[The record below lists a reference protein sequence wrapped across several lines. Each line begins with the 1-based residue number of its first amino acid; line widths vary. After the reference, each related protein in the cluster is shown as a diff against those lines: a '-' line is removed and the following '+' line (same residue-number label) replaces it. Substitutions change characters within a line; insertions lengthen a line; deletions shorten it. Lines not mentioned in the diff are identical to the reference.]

1 MNMKRYYG
9 SSGDVTVET
18 LIARTVPLSTVSRSP
33 SRHLEEAPIL
43 TPPSPVAPLPANPT
57 AQQRTQRLS
66 RLISQ
71 QRHTSLKYSA
81 MLSVSTFFN
90 NYLPCIFS
98 V

>member
-18 LIARTVPLSTVSRSP
+18 LIAKTVPLSTVSRSP
-33 SRHLEEAPIL
+33 SKHMEEAPIITAL
-43 TPPSPVAPLPANPT
+43 SPIPPLPEMPT
-57 AQQRTQRLS
+57 TQQRTQRLS

-81 MLSVSTFFN
+81 AFTVSNF
-90 NYLPCIFS
+90 
-98 V
+98 